1 MAVKSCASCR
11 FIGNE
16 STKVRGIFACR
27 RYPPTV
33 AVVVE
38 SRKVRPISGHKTL
51 AQTRTYNKATAE
63 KGRRIA
69 LKRREHIDQLGE
81 REGGKASRLGSR
93 DKEDDR

>member
-1 MAVKSCASCR
+1 MTKAGGQSCASCR

-38 SRKVRPISGHKTL
+38 SRKFQKDHYQGITTCSENTGDVSLWPMTAKSEWCGEYQEVR
-51 AQTRTYNKATAE
+51 NE
-63 KGRRIA
+63 
-69 LKRREHIDQLGE
+69 
-81 REGGKASRLGSR
+81 
-93 DKEDDR
+93 

>member
-38 SRKVRPISGHKTL
+38 SREFKKDHYQGITTWSENTGDVSLWPM
-51 AQTRTYNKATAE
+51 TAKSE
-63 KGRRIA
+63 WC
-69 LKRREHIDQLGE
+69 GE
-81 REGGKASRLGSR
+81 YQEVCN
-93 DKEDDR
+93 D